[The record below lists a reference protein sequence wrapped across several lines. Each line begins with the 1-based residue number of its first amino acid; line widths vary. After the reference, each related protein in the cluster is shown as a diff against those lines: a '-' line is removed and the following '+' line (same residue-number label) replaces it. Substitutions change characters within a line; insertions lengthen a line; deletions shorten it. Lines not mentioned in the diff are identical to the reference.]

1 MLLRVATERKKQLF
15 RNEEEWEEEVKKR
28 SKEEALR
35 GLEEDVRTSVSA
47 AAKSLC
53 MPLEQPRRWKKELC
67 ASFLVSLLPPGC
79 CGVEVTKQ
87 KETIR

>member
-53 MPLEQPRRWKKELC
+53 MPLEQPPLEEGAVCFISGKPATTWMLWGR
-67 ASFLVSLLPPGC
+67 SY
-79 CGVEVTKQ
+79 
-87 KETIR
+87 